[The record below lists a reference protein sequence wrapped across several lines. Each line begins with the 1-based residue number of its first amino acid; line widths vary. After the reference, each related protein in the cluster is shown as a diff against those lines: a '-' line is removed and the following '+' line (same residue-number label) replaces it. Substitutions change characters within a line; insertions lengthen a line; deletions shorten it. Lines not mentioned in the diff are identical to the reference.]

1 MRGNFYSRN
10 SFRIFCEIFFAKI
23 VFAKFRIVFAFF
35 SLNSFSRN
43 NAKFNEKVCETNEN
57 YRFFSL
63 LCFMRFSVFQK
74 FQGCVSGVSGL
85 CLKRFRVVTQEIQ
98 CCVSGVSGLCLKRF
112 RVVFQEI
119 QCCVSRDSVLCF
131 KRFRVMF
138 QEFQGV
144 YQEFQG
150 VFQKFQCCVFVS
162 LVPNLPGLITK
173 ENLCLPK
180 NVNRE

>member
-1 MRGNFYSRN
+1 MQFIVAATTIMVCAE
-10 SFRIFCEIFFAKI
+10 IFIREIVFAFFAKFFSRKLFSQNS
-23 VFAKFRIVFAFF
+23 VSFSHFF

-98 CCVSGVSGLCLKRF
+98 CCVSGVSGFCLKRF

-119 QCCVSRDSVLCF
+119 QGYVSRVSGCVSRVSGCVPKVSMLCICF
-131 KRFRVMF
+131 FGSEFAWIDYKR
-138 QEFQGV
+138 E
-144 YQEFQG
+144 
-150 VFQKFQCCVFVS
+150 S
-162 LVPNLPGLITK
+162 LFAK
-173 ENLCLPK
+173 KC
-180 NVNRE
+180 